1 MSDCFIQKNWGRNSG
16 IATRLPDR
24 NVSGNFASRLG
35 LTIMR
40 IFVAIILAFIS
51 TAVLADST
59 GEQRTAERAPS
70 ATDVITGLYNFSRF
84 QQGLLESADLKGN
97 AEVRNLAALRA
108 EEAAKRDKT
117 LKQIQEE
124 IGSEPRGGKTTSVS
138 ASLVEPETA
147 DGPTYVRTFYASQT
161 PTFLQIVG
169 SRLFLEYEAVLTNGE
184 KLTAGVVVDH
194 ASDGSVPRVS
204 VRMSPLG
211 SVLSLA
217 GHLRGALSGQLP
229 EDLFL

>member
-1 MSDCFIQKNWGRNSG
+1 MSHAQDERHPFLDDLTTDAELTSSVLRGSVIGRDE
-16 IATRLPDR
+16 IRL
-24 NVSGNFASRLG
+24 
-35 LTIMR
+35 
-40 IFVAIILAFIS
+40 
-51 TAVLADST
+51 AV
-59 GEQRTAERAPS
+59 
-70 ATDVITGLYNFSRF
+70 
-84 QQGLLESADLKGN
+84 N
-97 AEVRNLAALRA
+97 AV
-108 EEAAKRDKT
+108 
-117 LKQIQEE
+117 
-124 IGSEPRGGKTTSVS
+124 G
-138 ASLVEPETA
+138 
-147 DGPTYVRTFYASQT
+147 TFYASQT